1 MYYLKIS
8 EAPIEVNTL
17 YNMLKDPKYGG
28 IVTFIGTVRQ
38 WTGDIETKTI
48 DYTAYQPMAEHQLE
62 KLAAPIEA
70 KGARVV
76 IAHRLGHLELTDE
89 AVFVGVA
96 AGHRAEAF
104 EWCQYLIDNLKKDVP
119 IWKKETDADK
129 IRWGN

>member
-8 EAPIEVNTL
+8 EAPIEVNKL
-17 YNMLKDPKYGG
+17 YQMLKDPQYGG
-28 IVTFIGTVRQ
+28 IVTFVGTVRQ
-38 WTGDIETKTI
+38 WTDDIETEFI
-48 DYTAYQPMAEHQLE
+48 EYSAYQVMAEKQLNQ
-62 KLAAPIEA
+62 LAAPIEE

-104 EWCQYLIDNLKKDVP
+104 EWCQYLIDTLKKDVP
-119 IWKKETDADK
+119 IWKKETDTDAV
-129 IRWGN
+129 RWGE